1 MPQFIGINARK
12 GSGKTT
18 AANILINDFDF
29 KVVKMADTLKNMVRL
44 LLTDLGKAPDE
55 IERLV
60 EGTQEQ
66 KEAPLRELNGKSCRN
81 VMETLGTEWRD
92 MIDSELWVKI
102 AAKKIKLL
110 LDSGHNVVCDD
121 IRFDHE
127 VDLLLNEIP
136 QAKFVKIERDSL
148 KFDESKLH
156 ASERGITSDYI
167 DFLLKN
173 NGSISEL
180 EDQIRDLII
189 NSIKAAA

>member
-1 MPQFIGINARK
+1 MSWK
-12 GSGKTT
+12 H
-18 AANILINDFDF
+18 L
-29 KVVKMADTLKNMVRL
+29 
-44 LLTDLGKAPDE
+44 E
-55 IERLV
+55 
-60 EGTQEQ
+60 
-66 KEAPLRELNGKSCRN
+66 
-81 VMETLGTEWRD
+81 TEWRD

-110 LDSGHNVVCDD
+110 LDNGHNVVCDD

-156 ASERGITSDYI
+156 ASERGISDYI

-180 EDQIRDLII
+180 EDQIRDLIV